1 LTVGAHLEPAALHQ
15 MRRLVLAVVL
25 LGTSGLLAELLFI
38 EHLESWQQTV
48 PLVALGAGFALGGLL
63 AVRPGA
69 AAIRAFQWLMGAFVV
84 IGLAGLY
91 LHYIGNVEFER
102 ERNPAL
108 GGVGLAWE
116 SLRGATPALA
126 PGAMVQLGLLGLVFA
141 FRHPALARGRGVTRP
156 EEAP

>member
-1 LTVGAHLEPAALHQ
+1 LTAAARPEPAALHQ
-15 MRRLVLAVVL
+15 LRRLVLAVVL
-25 LGTSGLLAELLFI
+25 LGTSGLLVELLFI

-69 AAIRAFQWLMGAFVV
+69 AAIRAFQWLMSAFVV

-102 ERNPAL
+102 ERDPAL
-108 GGVGLAWE
+108 DGIDLVWE

-126 PGAMVQLGLLGLVFA
+126 PGAMIQLGLLGFVFA
-141 FRHPALARGRGVTRP
+141 FRHPARARS
-156 EEAP
+156 